1 MKKILGLLALM
12 LAVSGIAS
20 ADQDVL
26 KDIKFSTE
34 VRQSWQDK
42 DGKDA
47 NKIGNEGFKKNN
59 RARTRIRNSISGN
72 LALNDEWGLNA
83 YFNFKNDND
92 KLQNKFS
99 GNSITHNGTYGK
111 RDNWYTTLELS
122 KSVKLGSFEVT
133 PTLGW
138 YNETNRKKLNSA
150 GKDDPINGSMK
161 TTGIANNIYFGPSFD
176 FKVFG
181 QNVSTTLQ
189 AVYTDIKKG
198 GSGDYH
204 LSGSDFERGRAE
216 GWGFNAHFSHD
227 KAIYDGAAG
236 KFAYSISLE
245 HYFRDLKGK
254 LKETGKD
261 AKSNVYMY
269 YYTGLSYTTPT
280 FKGFYGK
287 ISLNNEWEKNT
298 AVTGYNNTFSVMTN
312 LGYKTSFDI
321 PVGKVTINPYISYK
335 PLERASEYNK
345 HEENK
350 RKTTEV
356 NELKAGLSVSLAT
369 K

>member
-34 VRQSWQDK
+34 VRQSWQDR

-47 NKIGNEGFKKNN
+47 NGIGNEGFKKNN
-59 RARTRIRNSISGN
+59 RTRTRVRSFISGN
-72 LALNDEWGLNA
+72 LSLNDEWGLNA

-150 GKDDPINGSMK
+150 GKEDPAGSMK
-161 TTGIANNIYFGPSFD
+161 TTGISNDIYFGPSFD

-181 QNVSTTLQ
+181 QNVSATLQ

-198 GSGDYH
+198 GSEMI
-204 LSGSDFERGRAE
+204 L
-216 GWGFNAHFSHD
+216 
-227 KAIYDGAAG
+227 
-236 KFAYSISLE
+236 
-245 HYFRDLKGK
+245 
-254 LKETGKD
+254 
-261 AKSNVYMY
+261 
-269 YYTGLSYTTPT
+269 
-280 FKGFYGK
+280 
-287 ISLNNEWEKNT
+287 
-298 AVTGYNNTFSVMTN
+298 
-312 LGYKTSFDI
+312 
-321 PVGKVTINPYISYK
+321 
-335 PLERASEYNK
+335 
-345 HEENK
+345 
-350 RKTTEV
+350 
-356 NELKAGLSVSLAT
+356 
-369 K
+369 

>member
-12 LAVSGIAS
+12 LAVSGSAS

-34 VRQSWQDK
+34 VRQGWQDR

-47 NKIGNEGFKKNN
+47 NGIGNEGFKKNN
-59 RARTRIRNSISGN
+59 RTRTRVRSFISGN
-72 LALNDEWGLNA
+72 LSLNDEWGLNA

-92 KLQNKFS
+92 KLRNKFDGS
-99 GNSITHNGTYGK
+99 SITHNGTYSK

-138 YNETNRKKLNSA
+138 YNETNRRKLNSA
-150 GKDDPINGSMK
+150 GKEDPAGSMK
-161 TTGIANNIYFGPSFD
+161 TTGISNDIYFGPSFD

-181 QNVSTTLQ
+181 QNISATLQ

-204 LSGSDFERGRAE
+204 LSGNDFVKGRAE
-216 GWGFNAHFSHD
+216 GWGFNADFSHD
-227 KAIYDGAAG
+227 KDIYNGKAG
-236 KFAYSISLE
+236 KVSYSIGLT
-245 HYFRDLKGK
+245 HHFRDLKGK
-254 LKETGKD
+254 VSETGED
-261 AKSNVYMY
+261 AKSNVYID
-269 YYTGLSYTTPT
+269 YYTGISYTTPS

-287 ISLNNEWEKNT
+287 LTVDNEWEKYT
-298 AVTGYNNTFSVMTN
+298 AVTGYYNTFSVWTD
-312 LGYKTSFDI
+312 LGYKTSFDTA
-321 PVGKVTINPYISYK
+321 VGKVTINPYVKYR
-335 PLERASEYNK
+335 PVQRYSEYNK
-345 HEENK
+345 HNENK
-350 RKTTEV
+350 RVTTEV
-356 NELKAGLSVSLAT
+356 NELRAGLSVSLAT